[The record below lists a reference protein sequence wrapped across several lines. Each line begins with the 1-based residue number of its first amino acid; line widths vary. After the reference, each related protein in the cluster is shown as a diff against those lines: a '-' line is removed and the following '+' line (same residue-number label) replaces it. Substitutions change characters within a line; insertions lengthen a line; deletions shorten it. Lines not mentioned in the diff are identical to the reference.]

1 MEVIMPILRLT
12 TNTPGYNHQN
22 CRLVTLYSNDTIA
35 TCTAAG
41 YLNNYLVAQ
50 SIALGTTDFIH
61 LAASDG
67 TQIYKAAF
75 TGGTPQNG
83 GSVQL
88 VALS

>member
-1 MEVIMPILRLT
+1 MPVISFRP
-12 TNTPGYNHQN
+12 NHAGN
-22 CRLVTLYSNDTIA
+22 NYTSARLVQMHSSDSIA

-41 YLNNYLVAQ
+41 YMNNYLIAQAQ
-50 SIALGTTDFIH
+50 SLYTTDFVH

-67 TQIYKAAF
+67 TQIYKPAF
-75 TGGTPQNG
+75 TNGTPQQG

>member
-1 MEVIMPILRLT
+1 MPVQSLRVAE
-12 TNTPGYNHQN
+12 PGQN
-22 CRLVTLYSNDTIA
+22 YTKARIVKLHSTDTEA

-41 YLNNYLVAQ
+41 YLNNYLVMN
-50 SIALGTTDFIH
+50 SIPLYTTDFVH

-67 TQIYKAAF
+67 TQIYKPAF
-75 TGGTPQNG
+75 TNGTPFNG

>member
-1 MEVIMPILRLT
+1 MGVISLRG
-12 TNTPGYNHQN
+12 NFAGDNYQSA
-22 CRLVTLYSNDTIA
+22 RLVRLHSSDTIA

-41 YLNNYLVAQ
+41 YLNNYIIMN
-50 SIALGTTDFIH
+50 SIPMYTTDFVH

-67 TQIYKAAF
+67 TQIYKPSF
-75 TGGTPQNG
+75 TNGTPQQG